1 MLGMTEFSLLTIA
14 EQALD
19 NGISVVPPRTDGTKA
34 PLGRWQAYQE
44 QWPTLEEIKA
54 WYTDANNT
62 GIGVVCGQVSG
73 NLECIDFDSKDA
85 YDEFIESA
93 SLAGL
98 SELVD
103 RIESGYLE
111 STPKGMHWL
120 WRCSEIS
127 HNLKLA
133 NGDNDE
139 TLIEIRGEGGY
150 VIVAPT
156 SGTVHP
162 SGEPYTLLQGSI
174 ETIPAVTPEE
184 RQLLL
189 DLAKSLDKNARRV
202 DLQGPEDRSRPG
214 DHFNVESTWSDVLL
228 PAGWREIYTRA
239 GVTYW
244 QRPGKSIGISATT
257 NYADADLLY
266 VFTSSTEFDPNTA
279 YSKFGAYTVL
289 EHGGDHSVAAAAL
302 RYRGFGE
309 GPILSPILQPEDSAG
324 VLPPAGSFSFTPWAE
339 LLQEPEEAQSWLW
352 DKTLATSSI
361 SILISRPKVGK
372 STLARSIATAV
383 ATGGTLLGREV
394 APGTVLYLQFSAE
407 GKRSELKQALV
418 RSGIPLEDKIWIYT
432 GPTVQEPVTALE
444 EAVAQY
450 RPSLVVIDTMIRW
463 VPVTDVNDYSEMSRV
478 TEAIATMARLSGAHI
493 MMLHHAGKADRDMG
507 DSVLGST
514 AIFGSV
520 DTMLAMR
527 SREGR
532 RTLESRQR
540 YGEDMEETVLDL
552 DLESGLLMAA
562 GSLEEVELR
571 DAKSEIMAHA
581 TDGMTRQQIM
591 DGVESKSA
599 LVGRALRQLMTEG
612 HLERLGAGTRS
623 DPMRYLVHQEP
634 RANDDRGRVRWRD
647 L

>member
-1 MLGMTEFSLLTIA
+1 MLGMTEYSLLTIA

-19 NGISVVPPRTDGTKA
+19 NGISIVPPRNDGTKA
-34 PLGRWQAYQE
+34 PLGRWQTYQE
-44 QWPTLEEIKA
+44 QWPTLDEITQ
-54 WYTDANNT
+54 WYTDTNIT

-73 NLECIDFDSKDA
+73 NLECIDFDRKEA
-85 YDEFIESA
+85 YEEFVELA
-93 SLAGL
+93 QLAGL

-103 RIESGYLE
+103 RIEDGYLE

-127 HNLKLA
+127 HNVKLA
-133 NGDNDE
+133 NNDQDE
-139 TLIEIRGEGGY
+139 TLIETRGEGGY

-174 ETIPAVTPEE
+174 ETIPVITPEE

-189 DLAKSLDKNARRV
+189 DLAKTLDKNARRA
-202 DLQGPEDRSRPG
+202 DLQGSEDKSRPG
-214 DHFNVESTWSDVLL
+214 DHFNAESTWSDVLS
-228 PAGWREIYTRA
+228 PAGWKEMYTRD
-239 GVTYW
+239 GVIYW
-244 QRPGKSIGISATT
+244 QRPGKTIGASATT
-257 NYADADLLY
+257 NYADTDLLY

-279 YSKFGAYTVL
+279 YSKFGAYAVL
-289 EHGGDHSVAAAAL
+289 EHDGDHSRAAAAL
-302 RYRGFGE
+302 RAQGFGDSPSPIPVPE
-309 GPILSPILQPEDSAG
+309 GPLDASPSASG
-324 VLPPAGSFSFTPWAE
+324 GSFSFTPWEE
-339 LLQEPEEAQSWLW
+339 LLQEPPETQSWLW

-383 ATGGTLLGREV
+383 ASGGVLLGRTV

-407 GKRSELKQALV
+407 GKRSELKEALL
-418 RSGIPLEDKIWIYT
+418 RSGVPLEDKIWIYT
-432 GPTVQEPVTALE
+432 GPTVQDPIEALE
-444 EAVAQY
+444 KAVAEH
-450 RPSLVVIDTMIRW
+450 RPSLVLIDTMIRW
-463 VPVTDVNDYSEMSRV
+463 VPVTDANDYSEMSRV

-527 SREGR
+527 NRDGR

-552 DLESGLLMAA
+552 DLGTGLLKAA
-562 GSLEEVELR
+562 GSLEDVEQR
-571 DAKSEIMAHA
+571 DLKAAIMAHA
-581 TDGMTRQQIM
+581 QDGMNRQQII
-591 DGVESKSA
+591 DGVEGKATLVSK
-599 LVGRALRQLMTEG
+599 ALRQLITEG

-623 DPMRYLVHQEP
+623 DPTVFLVHQAP
-634 RANDDRGRVRWRD
+634 REDRGRVRWRA

>member
-1 MLGMTEFSLLTIA
+1 MTEYSLLTIA

-19 NGISVVPPRTDGTKA
+19 NGISIVPPRNDGTKA
-34 PLGRWQAYQE
+34 PLGRWQTYQE
-44 QWPTLEEIKA
+44 QWPTLDEITQ
-54 WYTDANNT
+54 WYTDASIT

-73 NLECIDFDSKDA
+73 NLECIDFDRKDA
-85 YDEFIESA
+85 YEEFIDQA
-93 SLAGL
+93 QLAGL

-103 RIESGYLE
+103 RIEAGYLE

-133 NGDNDE
+133 NNEQDE

-150 VIVAPT
+150 VIIAPT

-162 SGEPYTLLQGSI
+162 SGEPYILLQGSI
-174 ETIPAVTPEE
+174 TTIPAITPEE

-189 DLAKSLDKNARRV
+189 DLAKSLDKNARRA
-202 DLQGPEDRSRPG
+202 DLRGSEDQSRPG
-214 DHFNVESTWSDVLL
+214 DHYNAESTWSDVLL
-228 PAGWREIYTRA
+228 PAGWQEMYTRD

-244 QRPGKSIGISATT
+244 QRPGKTVGISGTT
-257 NYADADLLY
+257 NYADTDLFY

-289 EHGGDHSVAAAAL
+289 EHDGDHSRAAAAL
-302 RYRGFGE
+302 RARGFGD
-309 GPILSPILQPEDSAG
+309 SPSSIPVPDDPSDAPPSAPG
-324 VLPPAGSFSFTPWAE
+324 GSFSFTPWTE
-339 LLQEPEEAQSWLW
+339 LLQEPAETQSWLW

-361 SILISRPKVGK
+361 SILVSRPKVGK
-372 STLARSIATAV
+372 STLARSIATTV
-383 ATGGTLLGREV
+383 ATGGTLLGRTVE
-394 APGTVLYLQFSAE
+394 PGTVLFLQFSAE
-407 GKRSELKQALV
+407 GKRSELKDALV
-418 RSGIPLEDKIWIYT
+418 RSGVPLEDRIWVYT
-432 GPTVQEPVTALE
+432 GPTVEEPIYALE
-444 EAVAQY
+444 KAVAQH

-463 VPVTDVNDYSEMSRV
+463 VPVADANDYAEMSRV

-527 SREGR
+527 NRDGR

-540 YGEDMEETVLDL
+540 YGEDMEETVLEL
-552 DLESGLLMAA
+552 DFDTGLLMAV
-562 GSLEEVELR
+562 GSLDEVEFR
-571 DAKSEIMAHA
+571 DVREAIMGHV
-581 TDGMTRQQIM
+581 TDGMTRQQIV
-591 DGVESKSA
+591 DGIEGKTAV
-599 LVGRALRQLMTEG
+599 VGRAIRQLMTEG
-612 HLERLGAGTRS
+612 YLERLGAGTRS
-623 DPMRYLVHQEP
+623 DPMRYLVHSTP
-634 RANDDRGRVRWRD
+634 REDRGRVRWRD

>member
-1 MLGMTEFSLLTIA
+1 MLGMTEYSLLTIA

-19 NGISVVPPRTDGTKA
+19 NGISIVPPRNDGTKA
-34 PLGRWQAYQE
+34 PLGRWQTYQE
-44 QWPTLEEIKA
+44 QWPTLDEITQ
-54 WYTDANNT
+54 WYTDTNIT

-73 NLECIDFDSKDA
+73 NLECIDFDRKEA
-85 YDEFIESA
+85 YEEFVELA
-93 SLAGL
+93 QLAGL

-103 RIESGYLE
+103 RIEDGYLE

-127 HNLKLA
+127 HNVKLA
-133 NGDNDE
+133 NNDQDE
-139 TLIEIRGEGGY
+139 TLIETRGEGGY

-174 ETIPAVTPEE
+174 ETIPVITPEE

-189 DLAKSLDKNARRV
+189 DLAKTLDKNARRA
-202 DLQGPEDRSRPG
+202 DLQGSEDKSRPG
-214 DHFNVESTWSDVLL
+214 DHFNAESTWSDVLS
-228 PAGWREIYTRA
+228 PAGWKEMYTRD
-239 GVTYW
+239 GVVYW
-244 QRPGKSIGISATT
+244 QRPGKTIGASATT
-257 NYADADLLY
+257 NYADTDLLY

-279 YSKFGAYTVL
+279 YSKFGAYAVL
-289 EHGGDHSVAAAAL
+289 EHDGDHSRAAAAL
-302 RYRGFGE
+302 RAQGFGDS
-309 GPILSPILQPEDSAG
+309 PSPIPVPEDPLDASPSASG
-324 VLPPAGSFSFTPWAE
+324 GSFSFTPWEE
-339 LLQEPEEAQSWLW
+339 LLQEPPETQSWLW

-383 ATGGTLLGREV
+383 ASGGVLLGRTV

-407 GKRSELKQALV
+407 GKRSELKEALL
-418 RSGIPLEDKIWIYT
+418 RSGVPLEDKIWIYT
-432 GPTVQEPVTALE
+432 GPTVQDPIEALE
-444 EAVAQY
+444 KAVAEH
-450 RPSLVVIDTMIRW
+450 RPSLVLIDTMIRW
-463 VPVTDVNDYSEMSRV
+463 VPVTDANDYSEMSRV

-527 SREGR
+527 NRDGR

-552 DLESGLLMAA
+552 DLGTGLLKAA
-562 GSLEEVELR
+562 GSLEDVEQR
-571 DAKSEIMAHA
+571 DLKAAIMAHA
-581 TDGMTRQQIM
+581 QDGMNRQQII
-591 DGVESKSA
+591 DGVEGKATLVSK
-599 LVGRALRQLMTEG
+599 ALRQLVTEG

-623 DPMRYLVHQEP
+623 DPTVFLVHQAP
-634 RANDDRGRVRWRD
+634 REDRGRVRWRD

>member
-1 MLGMTEFSLLTIA
+1 MTEFSLLTIA

-19 NGISVVPPRTDGTKA
+19 NGISIVPPRNDGTKA
-34 PLGRWQAYQE
+34 PLGRWQTYQE
-44 QWPTLEEIKA
+44 QWPTLDEITQ
-54 WYTDANNT
+54 WYTDASIT

-73 NLECIDFDSKDA
+73 NLECIDFDRKDA
-85 YDEFIESA
+85 YEEFINQA
-93 SLAGL
+93 QLAGL
-98 SELVD
+98 SELVN
-103 RIESGYLE
+103 RIEAGYLE

-133 NGDNDE
+133 NNEQDE

-150 VIVAPT
+150 VIIAPT

-162 SGEPYTLLQGSI
+162 SGKPYTLLQGSI
-174 ETIPAVTPEE
+174 TTIPAITPEE

-189 DLAKSLDKNARRV
+189 DLAKSLDKNARRA
-202 DLQGPEDRSRPG
+202 DLRGSEDQSRPG
-214 DHFNVESTWSDVLL
+214 DHYNAESTWSDVLL
-228 PAGWREIYTRA
+228 PAGWQEMYTRD

-244 QRPGKSIGISATT
+244 QRPGKTVGISGTT
-257 NYADADLLY
+257 NYADTDLFY

-289 EHGGDHSVAAAAL
+289 EHDGDHSRAAAAL
-302 RYRGFGE
+302 RARGFGD
-309 GPILSPILQPEDSAG
+309 SPSSIPVPDDPSDASPSAPG
-324 VLPPAGSFSFTPWAE
+324 GSFSFTPWRE
-339 LLQEPEEAQSWLW
+339 LLQEPAETQSWLW

-361 SILISRPKVGK
+361 SILVSRPKVGK
-372 STLARSIATAV
+372 STLARSIATTV
-383 ATGGTLLGREV
+383 ATGGTLLGRTVE
-394 APGTVLYLQFSAE
+394 PGTVLFLQFSAE
-407 GKRSELKQALV
+407 GKRSELKDALV
-418 RSGIPLEDKIWIYT
+418 RSGVPLEDRIWVYT
-432 GPTVQEPVTALE
+432 GPTVQEPIAALE
-444 EAVAQY
+444 KAVAQH

-463 VPVTDVNDYSEMSRV
+463 VPVNDANDYAEMSKV

-527 SREGR
+527 NRDGR

-540 YGEDMEETVLDL
+540 YGEDMEETVLEL
-552 DLESGLLMAA
+552 DFDTGLLMAV
-562 GSLEEVELR
+562 GSLDEVEFR
-571 DAKSEIMAHA
+571 DVREAIMGHV
-581 TDGMTRQQIM
+581 TDGMTRQQIV
-591 DGVESKSA
+591 DGVEGKTA
-599 LVGRALRQLMTEG
+599 VVGRAIRQLMTEG
-612 HLERLGAGTRS
+612 YLERLGAGTRS
-623 DPMRYLVHQEP
+623 DPMRYLVHSTP
-634 RANDDRGRVRWRD
+634 REDRGRVRWRD

>member
-1 MLGMTEFSLLTIA
+1 MLGMTEYSLLTIA

-19 NGISVVPPRTDGTKA
+19 NGISIVPPRNDGTKA
-34 PLGRWQAYQE
+34 PLGRWQTYQE
-44 QWPTLEEIKA
+44 QWPTLDEITQ
-54 WYTDANNT
+54 WYTDTNIT

-73 NLECIDFDSKDA
+73 NLECIDFDRKEA
-85 YDEFIESA
+85 YKEFVELA
-93 SLAGL
+93 QLAGL
-98 SELVD
+98 SELVK
-103 RIESGYLE
+103 RIEDGYLE

-127 HNLKLA
+127 HNVKLA
-133 NGDNDE
+133 NNDQDE
-139 TLIEIRGEGGY
+139 TLIETRGEGGY

-174 ETIPAVTPEE
+174 ETIPVITPEE

-189 DLAKSLDKNARRV
+189 DLAKTLDKNARRA
-202 DLQGPEDRSRPG
+202 DLQGSEDKSRPG
-214 DHFNVESTWSDVLL
+214 DHFNAESTWSDVLS
-228 PAGWREIYTRA
+228 PAGWKEMYTRD
-239 GVTYW
+239 GVIYW
-244 QRPGKSIGISATT
+244 QRPGKTVGASATT
-257 NYADADLLY
+257 NYADTDLLY

-279 YSKFGAYTVL
+279 YSKFGAYAVL
-289 EHGGDHSVAAAAL
+289 EHDGDHSRAAAAL
-302 RYRGFGE
+302 RAQGFGD
-309 GPILSPILQPEDSAG
+309 SPSSIPVPEDPPDASPSASG
-324 VLPPAGSFSFTPWAE
+324 GSFSFTPWEE
-339 LLQEPEEAQSWLW
+339 LLQEPPETQSWLW

-383 ATGGTLLGREV
+383 ASGGVLLGRTV

-407 GKRSELKQALV
+407 GKRSELKEALL
-418 RSGIPLEDKIWIYT
+418 RSGVPLEDKIWVYT
-432 GPTVQEPVTALE
+432 GPTVQDPIEALE
-444 EAVAQY
+444 KSVAEH
-450 RPSLVVIDTMIRW
+450 RPSLVLIDTMIRW
-463 VPVTDVNDYSEMSRV
+463 VPVTDANDYSEMSRV

-527 SREGR
+527 NRDGR

-552 DLESGLLMAA
+552 DLGTGLLKAA
-562 GSLEEVELR
+562 GSLEDVEQR
-571 DAKSEIMAHA
+571 DLKAAIMAHA
-581 TDGMTRQQIM
+581 QDGMNRQQII
-591 DGVESKSA
+591 DGVEGKATLVSK
-599 LVGRALRQLMTEG
+599 ALRQLITEG

-623 DPMRYLVHQEP
+623 DRTVFLVHQAP
-634 RANDDRGRVRWRD
+634 REDRGRVRWRD

>member
-1 MLGMTEFSLLTIA
+1 MLGMTEYSLLTIA

-19 NGISVVPPRTDGTKA
+19 NGISIVPPRNDGTKA
-34 PLGRWQAYQE
+34 PLGRWQTYQE
-44 QWPTLEEIKA
+44 QWPTLDEITQ
-54 WYTDANNT
+54 WYTDTNIT

-73 NLECIDFDSKDA
+73 NLECIDFDRKEA
-85 YDEFIESA
+85 YEEFVELA
-93 SLAGL
+93 QLAGL

-103 RIESGYLE
+103 RIEDGYLE

-127 HNLKLA
+127 HNVKLA
-133 NGDNDE
+133 NNDQDE
-139 TLIEIRGEGGY
+139 TLIETRGEGGY

-174 ETIPAVTPEE
+174 ETIPVITPEE

-189 DLAKSLDKNARRV
+189 DLAKTLDKNARRA
-202 DLQGPEDRSRPG
+202 DLQGSEDKSRPG
-214 DHFNVESTWSDVLL
+214 DHFNAESTWSDVLS
-228 PAGWREIYTRA
+228 PAGWKEMYTRD
-239 GVTYW
+239 GVVYW
-244 QRPGKSIGISATT
+244 QRPGKTIGASATT
-257 NYADADLLY
+257 NYADTDLLY

-279 YSKFGAYTVL
+279 YSKFGAYAVL
-289 EHGGDHSVAAAAL
+289 EHDGDHSRAAAAL
-302 RYRGFGE
+302 RAQGFGDS
-309 GPILSPILQPEDSAG
+309 PSPIPVPEDPLDASPSASG
-324 VLPPAGSFSFTPWAE
+324 GSFSFTPWEE
-339 LLQEPEEAQSWLW
+339 LLQEPPETQSWLW

-383 ATGGTLLGREV
+383 ASGGVLLGRTV

-407 GKRSELKQALV
+407 GKRSELKEALL
-418 RSGIPLEDKIWIYT
+418 RSGVPLEDKIWIYT
-432 GPTVQEPVTALE
+432 GPTVQDPIEALE
-444 EAVAQY
+444 KAVAEH
-450 RPSLVVIDTMIRW
+450 RPSLVLIDTMIRW
-463 VPVTDVNDYSEMSRV
+463 VPVTDANDYSEMSRV

-527 SREGR
+527 NRDGR

-552 DLESGLLMAA
+552 DLGTGLLKAA
-562 GSLEEVELR
+562 GSLEDVEQR
-571 DAKSEIMAHA
+571 DLKAAIMAHA
-581 TDGMTRQQIM
+581 QDGMNRQQII
-591 DGVESKSA
+591 DGVEGKATLVSK
-599 LVGRALRQLMTEG
+599 ALRQLITEG

-623 DPMRYLVHQEP
+623 DPTVFLVHQAP
-634 RANDDRGRVRWRD
+634 REDRGRVRWRD

>member
-1 MLGMTEFSLLTIA
+1 MLGMTEYSLLTIA

-19 NGISVVPPRTDGTKA
+19 NGISIVPPRNDGTKA
-34 PLGRWQAYQE
+34 PLGRWQTYQE
-44 QWPTLEEIKA
+44 QWPTLDEITQ
-54 WYTDANNT
+54 WYTDTNIT

-73 NLECIDFDSKDA
+73 NLECIDFDRKEA
-85 YDEFIESA
+85 YEEFVELA
-93 SLAGL
+93 QLAGL

-103 RIESGYLE
+103 RIEDGYLE

-127 HNLKLA
+127 HNVKLA
-133 NGDNDE
+133 NNDQDE
-139 TLIEIRGEGGY
+139 TLIETRGEGGY

-174 ETIPAVTPEE
+174 ETIPVITPEE

-189 DLAKSLDKNARRV
+189 DLAKTLDKNARRA
-202 DLQGPEDRSRPG
+202 DLQGSEDKSRPG
-214 DHFNVESTWSDVLL
+214 DHFNAESTWSDVLS
-228 PAGWREIYTRA
+228 PAGWKEMYTRD
-239 GVTYW
+239 GVIYW
-244 QRPGKSIGISATT
+244 QRPGKTIGASATT
-257 NYADADLLY
+257 NYADTDLLY

-279 YSKFGAYTVL
+279 YSKFGAYAVL
-289 EHGGDHSVAAAAL
+289 EHDGDHSRAAAAL
-302 RYRGFGE
+302 RAQGFGD
-309 GPILSPILQPEDSAG
+309 SPSSIPVPEDPLDASPSASG
-324 VLPPAGSFSFTPWAE
+324 GSFSFTPWEE
-339 LLQEPEEAQSWLW
+339 LLQEPPETQSWLW

-383 ATGGTLLGREV
+383 ASGGVLLGRTV

-407 GKRSELKQALV
+407 GKRSELKEALL
-418 RSGIPLEDKIWIYT
+418 RSGVPLEDKIWIYT
-432 GPTVQEPVTALE
+432 GPTVQDPIEALE
-444 EAVAQY
+444 KAVAEH
-450 RPSLVVIDTMIRW
+450 RPSLVLIDTMIRW
-463 VPVTDVNDYSEMSRV
+463 VPVTDANDYSEMSRV

-527 SREGR
+527 NRDGR

-552 DLESGLLMAA
+552 DLGTGLLKAA
-562 GSLEEVELR
+562 GSLEDVEQR
-571 DAKSEIMAHA
+571 DLKAAIMAHA
-581 TDGMTRQQIM
+581 QDGMNRQQII
-591 DGVESKSA
+591 DGVEGKATLVSK
-599 LVGRALRQLMTEG
+599 ALRQLITEG

-623 DPMRYLVHQEP
+623 DPTVFLVHQAP
-634 RANDDRGRVRWRD
+634 REDRGRVRWRD

>member
-1 MLGMTEFSLLTIA
+1 MLGMTEYSLLTIA

-19 NGISVVPPRTDGTKA
+19 NGISIVPPRNDGTKA
-34 PLGRWQAYQE
+34 PLGRWQTYQE
-44 QWPTLEEIKA
+44 QWPTLDEITQ
-54 WYTDANNT
+54 WYTDTNIT

-73 NLECIDFDSKDA
+73 NLECIDFDRKEA
-85 YDEFIESA
+85 YEEFVELA
-93 SLAGL
+93 QLAGL

-103 RIESGYLE
+103 RIEDGYLE

-127 HNLKLA
+127 HNVKLA
-133 NGDNDE
+133 NNDQDE
-139 TLIEIRGEGGY
+139 TLIETRGEGGY

-174 ETIPAVTPEE
+174 ETIPVITPEE

-189 DLAKSLDKNARRV
+189 DLAKTLDKNARRA
-202 DLQGPEDRSRPG
+202 DLQGSEDKSRPG
-214 DHFNVESTWSDVLL
+214 DHFNAESTWSDVLS
-228 PAGWREIYTRA
+228 PAGWKEMYTRD
-239 GVTYW
+239 GVIYW
-244 QRPGKSIGISATT
+244 QRPGKTIGASATT
-257 NYADADLLY
+257 NYADTDLLY

-279 YSKFGAYTVL
+279 YSKFGAYAVL
-289 EHGGDHSVAAAAL
+289 EHDGDHSRAAAAL
-302 RYRGFGE
+302 RAQGFGDS
-309 GPILSPILQPEDSAG
+309 PSPIPVPEDPLDASPSASG
-324 VLPPAGSFSFTPWAE
+324 GSFSFTPWEE
-339 LLQEPEEAQSWLW
+339 LLQEPPETQSWLW

-383 ATGGTLLGREV
+383 ASGGVLLGRTV

-407 GKRSELKQALV
+407 GKRSELKEALL
-418 RSGIPLEDKIWIYT
+418 RSGVPLEDKIWIYT
-432 GPTVQEPVTALE
+432 GPTVQDPIEALE
-444 EAVAQY
+444 KAVAEH
-450 RPSLVVIDTMIRW
+450 RPSLVLIDTMIRW
-463 VPVTDVNDYSEMSRV
+463 VPVTDANDYSEMSRV

-527 SREGR
+527 NRDGR

-552 DLESGLLMAA
+552 DLGTGLLKAA
-562 GSLEEVELR
+562 GSLEDVEQR
-571 DAKSEIMAHA
+571 DLKAAIMAHA
-581 TDGMTRQQIM
+581 QDGMNRQQII
-591 DGVESKSA
+591 DGVEGKATLVSK
-599 LVGRALRQLMTEG
+599 ALRQLITEG

-623 DPMRYLVHQEP
+623 DPTVFLVHQAP
-634 RANDDRGRVRWRD
+634 REDRGRVRWRD

>member
-1 MLGMTEFSLLTIA
+1 MTEYSLLTIA

-19 NGISVVPPRTDGTKA
+19 NGISIVPPRNDGTKA
-34 PLGRWQAYQE
+34 PLGRWQTYQE
-44 QWPTLEEIKA
+44 QWPTLDEITQ
-54 WYTDANNT
+54 WYTDASIT

-73 NLECIDFDSKDA
+73 NLECIDFDRKDA
-85 YDEFIESA
+85 YEEFIDQA
-93 SLAGL
+93 QLAGL
-98 SELVD
+98 SGLVD
-103 RIESGYLE
+103 RIEAGYLE

-133 NGDNDE
+133 NNEQDE

-150 VIVAPT
+150 VIIAPT

-174 ETIPAVTPEE
+174 TTIPAITPEE

-189 DLAKSLDKNARRV
+189 DLAKSLDKNARRA
-202 DLQGPEDRSRPG
+202 DLRGSEDQSRPG
-214 DHFNVESTWSDVLL
+214 DHFNSESTWSDVLL
-228 PAGWREIYTRA
+228 PAGWQEMYTRD

-244 QRPGKSIGISATT
+244 QRPGKTVGISGTT
-257 NYADADLLY
+257 NYAGTDLFY

-279 YSKFGAYTVL
+279 YSKFGAHAVL
-289 EHGGDHSVAAAAL
+289 EHDGDHSRAAAAL
-302 RYRGFGE
+302 RARGFGD
-309 GPILSPILQPEDSAG
+309 SPSSIPVPDDPSDAPSSAPG
-324 VLPPAGSFSFTPWAE
+324 GSFSFTPWTE
-339 LLQEPEEAQSWLW
+339 LLQEPAETQSWLW

-361 SILISRPKVGK
+361 SILVSRPKVGK
-372 STLARSIATAV
+372 STLARSIATTV
-383 ATGGTLLGREV
+383 ATGGTLLGRTVE
-394 APGTVLYLQFSAE
+394 PGTVLFLQFSAE
-407 GKRSELKQALV
+407 GKRSELKDALV
-418 RSGIPLEDKIWIYT
+418 RSGVPLEDRIWVYT
-432 GPTVQEPVTALE
+432 GPTVQEPIAALE
-444 EAVAQY
+444 KAVAQH

-463 VPVTDVNDYSEMSRV
+463 VPVADANDYAEMSRV

-527 SREGR
+527 NRDGR

-540 YGEDMEETVLDL
+540 YGEDMEETVLEL
-552 DLESGLLMAA
+552 DFDTGLLMAV
-562 GSLEEVELR
+562 GSLDEVEFR
-571 DAKSEIMAHA
+571 DVREAIMGHV
-581 TDGMTRQQIM
+581 TDGMTRQQIV
-591 DGVESKSA
+591 DGVEGKTA
-599 LVGRALRQLMTEG
+599 VVGRAIRQLMTEG
-612 HLERLGAGTRS
+612 YLERLGAGTRS
-623 DPMRYLVHQEP
+623 DPMRYLVHSTP
-634 RANDDRGRVRWRD
+634 REDRGRVRWRD

>member
-1 MLGMTEFSLLTIA
+1 MTEFSLLTIA

-19 NGISVVPPRTDGTKA
+19 NGISIVPPRNDGTKA
-34 PLGRWQAYQE
+34 PLGRWQTYQE
-44 QWPTLEEIKA
+44 QWPTLDEITQ
-54 WYTDANNT
+54 WYTDASIT

-73 NLECIDFDSKDA
+73 NLECIDFDRKDA
-85 YDEFIESA
+85 YEEFIDQA
-93 SLAGL
+93 QLAGL

-103 RIESGYLE
+103 RIEAGYLE

-133 NGDNDE
+133 NNEQDE

-150 VIVAPT
+150 VIIAPT

-162 SGEPYTLLQGSI
+162 SGEPYTLLQGSM
-174 ETIPAVTPEE
+174 TTMPAITPEE

-189 DLAKSLDKNARRV
+189 DLAKSLDKNARRA
-202 DLQGPEDRSRPG
+202 DLRGSEDQSRPG
-214 DHFNVESTWSDVLL
+214 DHYNAESTWSDVLL
-228 PAGWREIYTRA
+228 PAGWQEIYTRD

-244 QRPGKSIGISATT
+244 QRPGKTVGISGTT
-257 NYADADLLY
+257 NYADTDLFY

-289 EHGGDHSVAAAAL
+289 EHDGNHSRAAAAL
-302 RYRGFGE
+302 RARGFGD
-309 GPILSPILQPEDSAG
+309 SPSSIPVPDDPSDAPPSAPG
-324 VLPPAGSFSFTPWAE
+324 GSFSFTPWTE
-339 LLQEPEEAQSWLW
+339 LLQEPAETQSWLW

-361 SILISRPKVGK
+361 SILVSRPKVGK
-372 STLARSIATAV
+372 STLARSIATTV
-383 ATGGTLLGREV
+383 ATGGTLLGRTVE
-394 APGTVLYLQFSAE
+394 PGTVLFLQFSAE
-407 GKRSELKQALV
+407 GKRSELKDALV
-418 RSGIPLEDKIWIYT
+418 RSGVQLEDRIWVYT
-432 GPTVQEPVTALE
+432 GPTVEEPIYALE
-444 EAVAQY
+444 KAVAQH

-463 VPVTDVNDYSEMSRV
+463 VPVNDANDYAEMSKV

-527 SREGR
+527 NRDGR

-540 YGEDMEETVLDL
+540 YGEDMEETVLEL
-552 DLESGLLMAA
+552 DFDTGLLMAV
-562 GSLEEVELR
+562 GSLDEVESR
-571 DAKSEIMAHA
+571 DVREAIMGHA
-581 TDGMTRQQIM
+581 TDGMTRQQIV
-591 DGVESKSA
+591 DGVEGKA
-599 LVGRALRQLMTEG
+599 AVIGRAIRQLMTEG
-612 HLERLGAGTRS
+612 YLERLGAGTRS
-623 DPMRYLVHQEP
+623 DPMRYLVHSTP
-634 RANDDRGRVRWRD
+634 REDRGRVRWRD

>member
-1 MLGMTEFSLLTIA
+1 MLGMTEYSLLTIA

-19 NGISVVPPRTDGTKA
+19 NGISIVPPRNDGTKA
-34 PLGRWQAYQE
+34 PIGRWHTYQE
-44 QWPTLEEIKA
+44 QWPTLDEITQ
-54 WYTDANNT
+54 WYTDTSIT

-73 NLECIDFDSKDA
+73 NLECIDFDRKEA
-85 YDEFIESA
+85 YEEFVDRA
-93 SLAGL
+93 QLAGL

-103 RIESGYLE
+103 RIEDGYLE

-127 HNLKLA
+127 HNVKLA
-133 NGDNDE
+133 NNDQDE

-162 SGEPYTLLQGSI
+162 TGEPYTLLQGSI
-174 ETIPAVTPEE
+174 ETIPTVTPEE

-189 DLAKSLDKNARRV
+189 DLAKSLDKNARRA
-202 DLQGPEDRSRPG
+202 DLQAPEEQSRPG
-214 DHFNVESTWSDVLL
+214 DHFNSESTWSDVLV
-228 PAGWREIYTRA
+228 PAGWKEMYTRD
-239 GVTYW
+239 GVIYW
-244 QRPGKSIGISATT
+244 QRPGKTVGASATT
-257 NYADADLLY
+257 NYADTDLLY

-279 YSKFGAYTVL
+279 YSKFGAYAVL
-289 EHGGDHSVAAAAL
+289 EHEGDHSRAAAAL
-302 RYRGFGE
+302 RARGFGA
-309 GPILSPILQPEDSAG
+309 SPSSIPVPGDPLDAPPSASG
-324 VLPPAGSFSFTPWAE
+324 GSFRFTPWGE
-339 LLQEPEEAQSWLW
+339 LLQEPPETQSWLW
-352 DKTLATSSI
+352 DQTLATSSI

-383 ATGGTLLGREV
+383 ATGGILLGRTV

-407 GKRSELKQALV
+407 GKRSELKEALL
-418 RSGIPLEDKIWIYT
+418 RSGVPLEDKIWVYT
-432 GPTVQEPVTALE
+432 GPTVQEPIEALE
-444 EAVAQY
+444 QAVAQH

-463 VPVTDVNDYSEMSRV
+463 VPVTDANDYSEMSRV

-527 SREGR
+527 NRDGR

-540 YGEDMEETVLDL
+540 YGEDMEEIVLDL
-552 DLESGLLMAA
+552 ALESGLLMAA
-562 GSLEEVELR
+562 GSLEEVEFRDTR
-571 DAKSEIMAHA
+571 DAIMAHA
-581 TDGMTRQQIM
+581 TDGMTRQQIL
-591 DGVESKSA
+591 DGVEGKS
-599 LVGRALRQLMTEG
+599 VTVNRAIRQLMTEG
-612 HLERLGAGTRS
+612 YLERLGAGTRA
-623 DPMRYLVHQEP
+623 DPMRYLVHQTP
-634 RANDDRGRVRWRD
+634 REDRGRVRWRD

>member
-1 MLGMTEFSLLTIA
+1 MLGMTEYSLLTIA

-19 NGISVVPPRTDGTKA
+19 NGISIVPPRNDGTKA
-34 PLGRWQAYQE
+34 PLGRWQTYQE
-44 QWPTLEEIKA
+44 QWPTLDEITQ
-54 WYTDANNT
+54 WYTDTNIT

-73 NLECIDFDSKDA
+73 NLECIDFDRKEA
-85 YDEFIESA
+85 YEEFVELA
-93 SLAGL
+93 QLAGL

-103 RIESGYLE
+103 RIEDGYLE

-127 HNLKLA
+127 HNVKLA
-133 NGDNDE
+133 NNDQDE
-139 TLIEIRGEGGY
+139 TLIETRGEGGY

-174 ETIPAVTPEE
+174 ETIPVITPEE

-189 DLAKSLDKNARRV
+189 DLAKTLDKNARRA
-202 DLQGPEDRSRPG
+202 DLQGSEDKSRPG
-214 DHFNVESTWSDVLL
+214 DHFNAESTWSDVLS
-228 PAGWREIYTRA
+228 PAGWKEMYTRD
-239 GVTYW
+239 GVVYW
-244 QRPGKSIGISATT
+244 QRPGKTIGASATT
-257 NYADADLLY
+257 NYADTDLLY

-279 YSKFGAYTVL
+279 YSKFGAYAVL
-289 EHGGDHSVAAAAL
+289 EHDGDHSRAAAAL
-302 RYRGFGE
+302 RAQGFGDS
-309 GPILSPILQPEDSAG
+309 PSPIPVPEDPLDASPSASS
-324 VLPPAGSFSFTPWAE
+324 GSFSFTPWEE
-339 LLQEPEEAQSWLW
+339 LLQEPPETQSWLW

-383 ATGGTLLGREV
+383 ASGGVLLGRTV

-407 GKRSELKQALV
+407 GKRSELKEALL
-418 RSGIPLEDKIWIYT
+418 RSGVPLEDKIWIYT
-432 GPTVQEPVTALE
+432 GPTVQDPIEALE
-444 EAVAQY
+444 KAVAEH
-450 RPSLVVIDTMIRW
+450 RPSLVLIDTMIRW
-463 VPVTDVNDYSEMSRV
+463 VPVTDANDYSEMSRV

-527 SREGR
+527 NRDGR

-552 DLESGLLMAA
+552 DLGTGLLKAA
-562 GSLEEVELR
+562 GSLEDVEQR
-571 DAKSEIMAHA
+571 DLKAAIMAHA
-581 TDGMTRQQIM
+581 QDGMNRQQII
-591 DGVESKSA
+591 DGVEGKATLVSK
-599 LVGRALRQLMTEG
+599 ALRQLITEG

-623 DPMRYLVHQEP
+623 DPTVFLVHQAP
-634 RANDDRGRVRWRD
+634 REDRGRVRWRD

>member
-1 MLGMTEFSLLTIA
+1 MLGMTEYSLLTIA

-19 NGISVVPPRTDGTKA
+19 NGISIVPPRNDGTKA
-34 PLGRWQAYQE
+34 PLGRWQTYQE
-44 QWPTLEEIKA
+44 QWPTLDEITQ
-54 WYTDANNT
+54 WYTDTNIT

-73 NLECIDFDSKDA
+73 NLECIDFDRKEA
-85 YDEFIESA
+85 YEEFVELA
-93 SLAGL
+93 QLAGL

-103 RIESGYLE
+103 RIEDGYLE

-127 HNLKLA
+127 HNVKLA
-133 NGDNDE
+133 NNDQDE
-139 TLIEIRGEGGY
+139 TLIETRGEGGY

-174 ETIPAVTPEE
+174 ETIPVITPEE

-189 DLAKSLDKNARRV
+189 DLAKTLDKNARRA
-202 DLQGPEDRSRPG
+202 DLQGSEDKSRPG
-214 DHFNVESTWSDVLL
+214 DHFNAESTWSDVLS
-228 PAGWREIYTRA
+228 PAGWKEMYTRD
-239 GVTYW
+239 GVIYW
-244 QRPGKSIGISATT
+244 QRPGKTIGASATT
-257 NYADADLLY
+257 NYADTDLLY

-279 YSKFGAYTVL
+279 YSKFGAYAVL
-289 EHGGDHSVAAAAL
+289 EHDGDHSRAAAAL
-302 RYRGFGE
+302 RAQGFGDS
-309 GPILSPILQPEDSAG
+309 PSPIPVPEDPLDASPSASG
-324 VLPPAGSFSFTPWAE
+324 GSFSFTPWGE
-339 LLQEPEEAQSWLW
+339 LLQEPPETQSWLW

-383 ATGGTLLGREV
+383 ASGGVLLGRTV

-407 GKRSELKQALV
+407 GKRSELKEALL
-418 RSGIPLEDKIWIYT
+418 RSGVPLEDKIWIYT
-432 GPTVQEPVTALE
+432 GPTVQDPIEALE
-444 EAVAQY
+444 KAVAEH
-450 RPSLVVIDTMIRW
+450 RPSLVLIDTMIRW
-463 VPVTDVNDYSEMSRV
+463 VPVTDANDYSEMSRV

-527 SREGR
+527 NRDGR

-552 DLESGLLMAA
+552 DLGTGLLKAA
-562 GSLEEVELR
+562 GSLEDVEQR
-571 DAKSEIMAHA
+571 DLKAAIMAHA
-581 TDGMTRQQIM
+581 QDGMNRQQII
-591 DGVESKSA
+591 DGVEGKATLVSK
-599 LVGRALRQLMTEG
+599 ALRQLITEG

-623 DPMRYLVHQEP
+623 DPTVFLVHQAP
-634 RANDDRGRVRWRD
+634 REDRGRVRWRD